1 MYQLVFVINKALLID
16 TIESKFDILAV
27 KDIMRVIKH
36 IGALIRLLTDV
47 ISSMIAPCHTLGGAR
62 SAQLV
67 NWYQYVCR
75 LMIL

>member
-1 MYQLVFVINKALLID
+1 MTKIALLVHIID
-16 TIESKFDILAV
+16 SEFDILSV

-67 NWYQYVCR
+67 YRYQYVCR
-75 LMIL
+75 LMML

>member
-1 MYQLVFVINKALLID
+1 MTKIALLVHIID
-16 TIESKFDILAV
+16 SEFDILSV

-75 LMIL
+75 LMML

>member
-1 MYQLVFVINKALLID
+1 MNLLVLVINKALLIYS
-16 TIESKFDILAV
+16 IESESDILAV
-27 KDIMRVIKH
+27 KDIMRVIEH

-67 NWYQYVCR
+67 YRYQYVCR
-75 LMIL
+75 LMML